1 MRATTAALA
10 ALAAAA
16 ALLAVPAAAKAP
28 PSRLL
33 ITAREY
39 SLVLSHAALPRG
51 RAIAQLVDRGQ
62 DAHDLVLH
70 RLDHGRPVGP
80 GRHVPETSPG
90 AVSTVHWRLRP
101 GRYALWCTLP
111 GHRRLGMHA
120 RLRVRRRRST
130 RD

>member
-1 MRATTAALA
+1 MRALT

-16 ALLAVPAAAKAP
+16 ATLLAVPAAAQAP

-33 ITAREY
+33 VTAREY

-51 RAIAQLVDRGQ
+51 RAIVQLVDRGQ
-62 DAHDLVLH
+62 DTHDLVLH
-70 RLDHGRPVGP
+70 RLRHGRPTGP
-80 GRHVPETSPG
+80 GRHVPETRPG

-120 RLRVRRRRST
+120 RLRVRRR
-130 RD
+130 